1 MKRLIVMLLVLLIM
15 LSGFQLFKVKA
26 GENQWIKTFGG
37 DQDDGLNSVL
47 QTPDGG
53 YIAAGYTKSSGAGN
67 YDALLI
73 KLDSQ
78 GNIIW
83 SKTFG
88 GDQSIL
94 LKSVLQTSDGY
105 YILGGNIV
113 YSDSNTADF
122 LLIKLDSQGNIIWSK
137 TFGGDQKDVL
147 FSVLQTPDGGYIA
160 AGYTKSFGAG
170 NYDFLLIKLDSQG
183 NIIWSK
189 TFGGDQSDF
198 LTSLQQTLDGGYIIG
213 GISRSFNSQH
223 YFDALLIKVD
233 SQGNIIWSKTFE
245 KGGSTTLLKQTN
257 DGGCLV
263 SGIISSFKDNNG
275 SIILN
280 LPFLMKL
287 DSEGKIVWE
296 KQYQIET
303 EVFLPSFIEK
313 TNDGGYILGGLTEK
327 NTSLFIKIDFQ
338 GDVIW
343 ARMFEGDEED
353 DLETIIQTSDGGYVL
368 GGSAQL
374 LNSDNFDC
382 LMIKMNSEGKINNCD
397 DRFTD
402 VLTIVYND
410 NHLNSQNVNV
420 QSIDCSLTAN
430 NYQLITNQV
439 TLNVHSFCVVDTTPP
454 EITILSPQDNSF
466 TNQSKIVV
474 RGIVKDEE
482 SGVKSLTINRE
493 TIETSSNGAFEKEIQ
508 LAEGENQINVVAEDN
523 AGNQV
528 EKSIKITLDIIPP
541 KIILNTAIPPE
552 TYSSPLVITGQI
564 IDQGLSGIKNNVI
577 QINDKAVSLSKNF
590 TFSCALNLK
599 EGLNDIVLIAED
611 NAGNTTR
618 EVYATKYINQT
629 ILKFQINNPVMYI
642 NDKPVLLDVAPIII
656 ENRTMLPI
664 RWIVEPLG
672 AKVDWNAT
680 EKKVTISLKT
690 TIIELWIGKSI
701 AKINGRN
708 TPIDSN
714 NSKVVPIIKNN
725 RTFIPL
731 RFISE
736 SLGCDVQW
744 DGITQT
750 ITIIYSK
757 NG

>member
-1 MKRLIVMLLVLLIM
+1 MKRLIAMLLVLLIM
-15 LSGFQLFKVKA
+15 LSGFQLFKLKA

-37 DQDDGLNSVL
+37 DQDDGLNCVL

-53 YIAAGYTKSSGAGN
+53 YIAAGYTKSFGAGN

-94 LKSVLQTSDGY
+94 LNPVLQTSDGY

-113 YSDSNTADF
+113 YSDSNTTDL

-170 NYDFLLIKLDSQG
+170 NHDFLLIKLDSQG

-189 TFGGDQSDF
+189 TFGGDQNDF

-213 GISRSFNSQH
+213 GISRSFNSKH
-223 YFDALLIKVD
+223 HFDTLLIKVD

-245 KGGSTTLLKQTN
+245 KGGTIILLKQTN

-287 DSEGKIVWE
+287 DSEGKIIWE

-303 EVFLPSFIEK
+303 EVFIPSFIEK

-327 NTSLFIKIDFQ
+327 NISLFIKTDFQ

-343 ARMFEGDEED
+343 ARMFGGDEFD

-402 VLTIVYND
+402 VLMMTYND
-410 NHLNSQNVNV
+410 NYLNSQNVNV
-420 QSIDCSLTAN
+420 HSNDCSLTTN

-454 EITILSPQDNSF
+454 EITILFPQNNSF

-474 RGIVKDEE
+474 RGTVKDEE
-482 SGVKSLTINRE
+482 SGVKLLTINGE
-493 TIETSSNGAFEKEIQ
+493 IIGISSNGDFEKEIQ
-508 LAEGENQINVVAEDN
+508 LVEGENQINVVAEDN
-523 AGNQV
+523 VGNQI

-564 IDQGLSGIKNNVI
+564 VDRLSGIKNNII

-599 EGLNDIVLIAED
+599 EGVNDIVLIAED
-611 NAGNTTR
+611 NAGNITR
-618 EVYATKYINQT
+618 EVYTTKYINQT

-725 RTFIPL
+725 RAFIPL

-744 DGITQT
+744 DGVTKIIT
-750 ITIIYSK
+750 ITYSN

>member
-1 MKRLIVMLLVLLIM
+1 MKRLIAMLLVLLIM
-15 LSGFQLFKVKA
+15 LSGFQLFKLKA

-37 DQDDGLNSVL
+37 DQKDGLNCVL

-53 YIAAGYTKSSGAGN
+53 YIAAGYTKSFGAGN
-67 YDALLI
+67 H
-73 KLDSQ
+73 
-78 GNIIW
+78 
-83 SKTFG
+83 
-88 GDQSIL
+88 
-94 LKSVLQTSDGY
+94 
-105 YILGGNIV
+105 
-113 YSDSNTADF
+113 DF

-137 TFGGDQKDVL
+137 TFGGDQ
-147 FSVLQTPDGGYIA
+147 
-160 AGYTKSFGAG
+160 
-170 NYDFLLIKLDSQG
+170 N
-183 NIIWSK
+183 
-189 TFGGDQSDF
+189 DF

-213 GISRSFNSQH
+213 GISRSFNSKH
-223 YFDALLIKVD
+223 HFDTLLIKVD

-245 KGGSTTLLKQTN
+245 KGGTIILLKQTN

-287 DSEGKIVWE
+287 DSEGKIIWE

-303 EVFLPSFIEK
+303 EVFIPSFIEK

-327 NTSLFIKIDFQ
+327 NISLFIKTDFQ

-343 ARMFEGDEED
+343 ARMFGGDEFD

-402 VLTIVYND
+402 VLMMTYND
-410 NHLNSQNVNV
+410 NYLNSQNVNV
-420 QSIDCSLTAN
+420 HSNDCSLTTN

-454 EITILSPQDNSF
+454 EITILFPQNNSF

-474 RGIVKDEE
+474 RGTVKDEE
-482 SGVKSLTINRE
+482 SGVKLLTINGE
-493 TIETSSNGAFEKEIQ
+493 IIGISSNGDFEKEIQ
-508 LAEGENQINVVAEDN
+508 LVEGENQINVVAEDN
-523 AGNQV
+523 VGNQI

-564 IDQGLSGIKNNVI
+564 VDRLSGIKNNII

-599 EGLNDIVLIAED
+599 EGVNDIVLIAED
-611 NAGNTTR
+611 NAGNITR
-618 EVYATKYINQT
+618 EVYTTKYINQT

-725 RTFIPL
+725 RAFIPL

-744 DGITQT
+744 DGVTKIIT
-750 ITIIYSK
+750 ITYSN